1 MAIFGLLASGILFAT
16 AILVVVR
23 ITLLI
28 FTKKPGNLPPGPKG
42 LPIVGN
48 ILDLPA
54 KGEREWEH
62 WLKHKDVYGPISSVT
77 ALGITFVIIH
87 SAELALELLEKKSL
101 IYSGRPNFVF
111 ADMIGWA
118 ETTPLLQY
126 NKKHRLSRKQT
137 HTFVGTQSAAG
148 HYLGLQEMEAH
159 RFLFR
164 ILQEPDLF
172 LQHLR
177 TEAAA
182 IILKAT
188 YGYTVEPHKPDPL
201 VELADTSMAQFS
213 AAITPGAWPV
223 DVFPALKHVLDF
235 VPGYGWKKL
244 VRSQQDQL
252 KEFSQRPLKFAEK
265 RIAHGIQEKTF
276 VQDFLAERGDTLT
289 EEDHDSLKW
298 SALAIYGGGADT
310 SPTALASFFLAMSI
324 FPDVQR
330 KAREEI
336 DRVVGSDRLPTFSD
350 RDNLPYINA
359 IVKETWR
366 WHPVTPLSVPHAT
379 DAEDIV
385 NGYRIPKGAIILPN
399 VWWFTHDP
407 AVYPDP
413 SAFNPSRFMGP
424 NPAADPTDHIFGYGR
439 RICPGRYL
447 AISAVWITIAQ
458 TLAAFEISKGLDE
471 NGVEIEPA
479 VRFQPS
485 VISRP
490 EDFKATIKPRSPQ
503 HEALIR
509 QSEELYP
516 WEESGANELQKIV
529 V

>member
-62 WLKHKDVYGPISSVT
+62 WLKHKDVY
-77 ALGITFVIIH
+77 
-87 SAELALELLEKKSL
+87 ELALELLEKKSL

-111 ADMIGWA
+111 ADMIGWT

-235 VPGYGWKKL
+235 K
-244 VRSQQDQL
+244 
-252 KEFSQRPLKFAEK
+252 PLKFAEK
-265 RIAHGIQEKTF
+265 RMAHGIQEKTF

-289 EEDHDSLKW
+289 KEDHDSLKW

-490 EDFKATIKPRSPQ
+490 EDFKVTIKPRSPQ
-503 HEALIR
+503 HEALVR